1 MSLTTRVG
9 LLAGATAMTLTGAG
23 AAATTDATTDE
34 LRAQVQQLT
43 ARVAELE
50 GTGGNWLTEQRASEV
65 RSLVHDVLADAD
77 TRASLLGSGM
87 QAGYDN
93 GFTVGSADGNF
104 LLRLNGQIQARWMY
118 SYQNDGG
125 ADGDRHRS
133 GFENTRTKL
142 WFSGHVVNPQWRY
155 LIEGDFNRNDGIF
168 DLLDAYITY
177 DYGNGMGITV
187 GQFKLPLLREQL
199 VDARYLQT
207 VERSLVH
214 ELFTGGRSQGIM
226 FTWEQDMFR
235 LAGAFSDGAAM
246 ANTPFSVGPAAGSTE
261 WAFTARAEAL
271 LGGTWGQ
278 FEEFRSPPGEEMG
291 ILIGLAGH
299 WQDGEYGSAFPFETE
314 VLRITADATLK
325 FGGFNLFGAYI
336 FDHTDMNMGGNFENH
351 AVVVQGGFHLTD
363 EFEIFGRYEHVW
375 FDNDISDEDLSI
387 FTAGMNYY
395 WAGQQAKFTAD
406 IGYGINEVNVTGGGR
421 TGWRNDAGTDDG
433 QVVLRGQVQLLF

>member
-9 LLAGATAMTLTGAG
+9 LLAGATAMTLTGVG
-23 AAATTDATTDE
+23 AAATTDTTTEE
-34 LRAQVQQLT
+34 LRAHVQQLT

-50 GTGGNWLTEQRASEV
+50 GKGGNWLSEQRANEV
-65 RSLVHDVLADAD
+65 RNLVHDVLSDAD

-87 QAGYDN
+87 TAGYDN
-93 GFTVGSADGNF
+93 GFTVGSGDGNF
-104 LLRLNGQIQARWMY
+104 LLRVNGQLQARWVY
-118 SYQNDGG
+118 SYQSDNG

-142 WFSGHVVNPQWRY
+142 WFSGHVVNPQWQY
-155 LIEGDFNRNDGIF
+155 VIEGNFNRNDGLF

-187 GQFKLPLLREQL
+187 GQFKLPLFCEQL

-207 VERSLVH
+207 VERLLVH

-235 LAGAFSDGAAM
+235 FAGAFSDGAGNAG
-246 ANTPFSVGPAAGSTE
+246 TPWNLAPAAGSTE
-261 WAFTARAEAL
+261 WAFTARGEVL

-278 FEEFRSPPGEEMG
+278 FEEFRSAPGEEMG
-291 ILIGLAGH
+291 ILIGAAAH
-299 WQDGEYGSAFPFETE
+299 WQDGEYGDAFPFETE
-314 VLRITADATLK
+314 VLRLTVDATAK

-336 FDHTDMNMGGNFENH
+336 FDHTDPNMGGNFQNH
-351 AVVVQGGFHLTD
+351 AIVVQGGFHFTD
-363 EFEIFGRYEHVW
+363 EFEVFGRYEHVW
-375 FDNDISDEDLSI
+375 FDSDIAGDDLSI
-387 FTAGMNYY
+387 ITAGVNYY
-395 WAGQQAKFTAD
+395 WAGHQAKFTAD
-406 IGYGINEVNVTGGGR
+406 IGYGINEVNVMGASR

-433 QVVLRGQVQLLF
+433 QIVVRGQVQLLF